1 MDTAKTTNQR
11 CHLKILVQSLI
22 LLALFACQEIPRPEK
37 PFVIIY
43 KNPSS
48 GMCGGGTC
56 RYIYIDK
63 NGNQRGFC
71 EDANKYFIGDT
82 IK

>member
-1 MDTAKTTNQR
+1 
-11 CHLKILVQSLI
+11 
-22 LLALFACQEIPRPEK
+22 
-37 PFVIIY
+37 
-43 KNPSS
+43 
-48 GMCGGGTC
+48 MCGGGTC